1 MGYSIDAFNVIASDV
16 GIKRF
21 AGEDEESFCRR
32 VAYSAARFWL
42 LAFCMDDGAA
52 GKKGLAK
59 QAMNHRLKGWVSAL
73 DRIHPNLGEWF
84 DAGGKGIPAV
94 YNRMIDIGDLVPN
107 GFSSLYIAMPPS
119 KVALSE
125 GLSCITGYFDPTSDS
140 SRLGAD
146 DENPPLLS
154 GLAFLVQSRN
164 GPIFRP
170 DSWWIR
176 NLEYINWEKA
186 TDFDSVEFAN
196 VHTSRWNINCSDVWR
211 DEPLWVH
218 DLAVARAGGAGIE
231 PVVFVATRKRGRV
244 RLSKISWIQ
253 AQELFF
259 YLKNKGGSGV
269 VAKYS
274 MLDALHA
281 QAVLPVGF
289 VPGHINRILDAIGW
303 PVDDAADRFNRI
315 VRVEALPLVEELL
328 SASYIKFER
337 ASNGKQQRR

>member
-16 GIKRF
+16 GVKRI
-21 AGEDEESFCRR
+21 AGEDEGSFCRR
-32 VAYSAARFWL
+32 TAYSAARFWL
-42 LAFCMDDGAA
+42 QAFCMDDGDA
-52 GKKGLAK
+52 GKRGLAK
-59 QAMNHRLKGWVSAL
+59 QAMNRRLKGWISAL
-73 DRIHPNLGEWF
+73 DRIHPGIEKWF
-84 DAGGKGIPAV
+84 DADGKGIPAV
-94 YNRMIDIGDLVPN
+94 YNRLIDIGDLALK
-107 GFSSLYIAMPPS
+107 GFSGLYVAAPPS
-119 KVALSE
+119 RVALSE
-125 GLSCITGYFDPTSDS
+125 GLSCITGYFDPTDDS
-140 SRLGAD
+140 GLSAHD
-146 DENPPLLS
+146 ANPPLLS
-154 GLAFLVQSRN
+154 GLVSLVRFEN

-170 DSWWIR
+170 ESWWIR
-176 NLEYINWEKA
+176 DSEYLNWEKA
-186 TDFDSVEFAN
+186 TDFGEIEFAD
-196 VHTSRWNINCSDVWR
+196 VHTSRWSINRSEVWR

-281 QAVLPVGF
+281 QTVLPVGF

-315 VRVEALPLVEELL
+315 VRAEVLPLVEELL

-337 ASNGKQQRR
+337 ASNDKQQRR